1 MEQLKYKDFYGSA
14 EIDLEASVCRGKL
27 LFIDDL
33 VTYQADT
40 VAGLKKEFEN
50 AVEDY
55 LVTCVEVGKAP
66 QKAFTGVF
74 NVRIS
79 PQDHRAA
86 SLLALKEQ
94 QSLNS
99 FVSKAIHTYLQW
111 SNNQGKK
118 IELHHKVEIIVKK
131 QSTFVASAGDTP
143 SWHKFDQKTIVGK
156 NHAH

>member
-14 EIDLEASVCRGKL
+14 ESDLEAGVCRGTL

-111 SNNQGKK
+111 SNDQSKK

>member
-14 EIDLEASVCRGKL
+14 EIDLEAGVCRGKL

-99 FVSKAIHTYLQW
+99 FVAKAIHTYLQW
-111 SNNQGKK
+111 SNDQSKK

>member
-14 EIDLEASVCRGKL
+14 EIDLEAGVCRGKL

-111 SNNQGKK
+111 SNDQGKK
-118 IELHHKVEIIVKK
+118 VELHHKVEIIVKK

>member
-14 EIDLEASVCRGKL
+14 EIDLEAGVCRGKL

-40 VAGLKKEFEN
+40 VGGLKKEFEN

-111 SNNQGKK
+111 SNDQGKK
-118 IELHHKVEIIVKK
+118 IELPHKVEIIVKK

>member
-1 MEQLKYKDFYGSA
+1 MDQLRHKDFYGSA
-14 EIDLEASVCRGKL
+14 EIDLEAGVCRGKL

-33 VTYQADT
+33 VTYQTDT
-40 VAGLKKEFEN
+40 VAGLKEEFEN

-55 LVTCVEVGKAP
+55 LATCIEVGKAP

-79 PQDHRAA
+79 PEDHRAA

-99 FVSKAIHTYLQW
+99 IVSKAIHAYLQW
-111 SNNQGKK
+111 SNDQGNK
-118 IELHHKVEIIVKK
+118 IEHPGAAIGLSKIGI
-131 QSTFVASAGDTP
+131 
-143 SWHKFDQKTIVGK
+143 KT
-156 NHAH
+156 

>member
-14 EIDLEASVCRGKL
+14 EIDLEAGVCRGKL

-40 VAGLKKEFEN
+40 VAGLKKEFED

-55 LVTCVEVGKAP
+55 LITCDEVGKEP

-79 PQDHRAA
+79 PEDHRAA

-99 FVSKAIHTYLQW
+99 FVAKAIHTYVQW
-111 SNNQGKK
+111 SNDQGRK
-118 IELHHKVEIIVKK
+118 IEHHHKIEIVVKK
-131 QSTFVASAGDTP
+131 QSTLVAGAGDTP
-143 SWHKFDQKTIVGK
+143 SWQRLDQKITMGN
-156 NHAH
+156 NHVH

>member
-40 VAGLKKEFEN
+40 VARLKKEFED
-50 AVEDY
+50 AVDDY
-55 LVTCVEVGKAP
+55 LATCAEVDKEP

-79 PQDHRAA
+79 PDDHRKA
-86 SLLALKEQ
+86 SLLAFQRGQK
-94 QSLNS
+94 LNS
-99 FVSKAIHTYLQW
+99 FVAEAIHAQVQG
-111 SNNQGKK
+111 NKEIGKK
-118 IELHHKVEIIVKK
+118 IEHHHKVEIIVKK
-131 QSTFVASAGDTP
+131 QSTLVAGAGDIP
-143 SWHKFDQKTIVGK
+143 NWYRFDDKETIGVRR
-156 NHAH
+156 AH